1 MDLGIKNRVALV
13 TGGASG
19 IGRAV
24 VQELAEN
31 GCKVFSRLE
40 KRLQVMN
47 LMIIK
52 NMITYPR
59 CWLLMLHLMTVQN

>member
-31 GCKVFSRLE
+31 GCKVFFTSR
-40 KRLQVMN
+40 K
-47 LMIIK
+47 
-52 NMITYPR
+52 
-59 CWLLMLHLMTVQN
+59 MTTGYEFNDNKKYD